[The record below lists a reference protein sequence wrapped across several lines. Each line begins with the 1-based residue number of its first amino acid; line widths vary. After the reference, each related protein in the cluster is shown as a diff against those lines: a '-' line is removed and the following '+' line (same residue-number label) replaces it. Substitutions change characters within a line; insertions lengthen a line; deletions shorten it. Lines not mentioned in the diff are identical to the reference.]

1 MYELMFGHTLR
12 MLRTT
17 AGISLRSLA
26 KKIDVSPAYLSQI
39 ELGKQPPPTH
49 SRIAK
54 IADIIGIPV
63 ALLMEMSHRPNPEV
77 IVLLRGN
84 QELNKLIKIIHE
96 SGLRQKDITRIM
108 TLIQKLGANGFRRLI
123 RHGADHLSDFSE
135 SEKRILPSATSSPLY
150 DAHDFSGWANPRL
163 VFKSLK
169 FSKKTDLLWHMLEKV
184 EGMFPSFDLGRAHR
198 ELMSHEA
205 EDSSGIGRGVAL
217 PHLYIDGLDRT
228 VIAIARIPEGI
239 DFAAIDRNPVYL
251 VCLILSNPD
260 SCRSHLNWLA
270 YFAQKFQIPTLL
282 DEILKADSKKGILSL
297 LSRGHDDEPLEI
309 SQTV

>member
-1 MYELMFGHTLR
+1 MYEVMFGHTLR

-54 IADIIGIPV
+54 IADIIGIPM

-77 IVLLRGN
+77 IMLLRGN
-84 QELNKLIKIIHE
+84 QELNKLIKVIHE
-96 SGLRQKDITRIM
+96 SRLRKKDITRIIA
-108 TLIQKLGANGFRRLI
+108 LIQKLGANGFRKLI
-123 RHGADHLSDFSE
+123 QHGADHLSDFAE
-135 SEKRILPSATSSPLY
+135 LEKRTLPFVTSSPLF
-150 DAHDFSGWANPRL
+150 DGHDFSNGLNPQL
-163 VFKSLK
+163 LFKSLK

-184 EGMFPSFDLGRAHR
+184 GDMFPSFDLNRAHR

-228 VIAIARIPEGI
+228 VIAMARIPEGI
-239 DFAAIDRNPVYL
+239 DFAAIDKKPVYL
-251 VCLILSNPD
+251 VCLILSNPN
-260 SCRSHLNWLA
+260 SCQSHLNWLA
-270 YFAQKFQIPTLL
+270 YFAQKFQIPALL
-282 DEILKADSKKGILSL
+282 DEILKADSKKAILSL

-309 SQTV
+309 SRTV